1 MNAKET
7 ILLLKDNRLAREDI
21 LNYFLVSPAKM
32 AELVELSINPNP
44 YPIQEHATWT
54 LIHATAK
61 RQSEF
66 EKYQPRII
74 DHFLEIS
81 PKNPFETGNQTVLR
95 NLCKVLTQLP
105 LIDYRDGELLD
116 QLIVHLKNEDNKVA
130 LHAYSLLKINQFVK
144 KHPELKPEIAEIIQ
158 LKKEKLELEA
168 RRQMFLDSQSAPKQ
182 P

>member
-1 MNAKET
+1 MNGKET

-32 AELVELSINPNP
+32 AELVKLSINPNP

-116 QLIVHLKNEDNKVA
+116 QLIAHLKNEDNKVA

-144 KHPELKPEIAEIIQ
+144 KHPALKPEIAEIIQ
-158 LKKEKLELEA
+158 LKKENGLVPSI
-168 RRQMFLDSQSAPKQ
+168 RQIVKAFEKIKG
-182 P
+182 